1 MFMQLEKESTYEA
14 WNQQSRGHVSPL
26 KTLDWSNSMDADSAY
41 DNIIGRLKKEGISFT
56 IHEHKATRT
65 VNDAEEN
72 LPFPKE
78 SFLKTVVF
86 KLKNADWILAALKGQ
101 DSVDYRKLA
110 TACGA
115 KRGDIIRPPAEEVE
129 TALGYAIGGVC
140 PIPVNNSIAVV
151 FDSEVIAMDTVYCGS
166 GRNDRTLEIKLR
178 DLLRISG
185 GRILPLA
192 REQGL

>member
-1 MFMQLEKESTYEA
+1 
-14 WNQQSRGHVSPL
+14 
-26 KTLDWSNSMDADSAY
+26 MDANSAF
-41 DNIIGRLKKEGISFT
+41 DTIITRLKEENISFT
-56 IHEHKATRT
+56 IHEHEATRT

-78 SFLKTVVF
+78 SLLKTVVF
-86 KLKNADWILAALKGQ
+86 KLKNAGWILAALKGQ

-115 KRGDIIRPPAEEVE
+115 KRSDLIRPPAGEVE
-129 TALGYAIGGVC
+129 TALGYEIGGVC
-140 PIPVNNSIAVV
+140 PIPVSTGIAVV
-151 FDSEVIAMDTVYCGS
+151 FDSEVITMDTVYCGS

-185 GRILPLA
+185 GQILPLA
-192 REQGL
+192 REQG

>member
-1 MFMQLEKESTYEA
+1 
-14 WNQQSRGHVSPL
+14 
-26 KTLDWSNSMDADSAY
+26 MDAHSAYSAY
-41 DNIIGRLKKEGISFT
+41 DTIIARLKEEGISFT
-56 IHEHKATRT
+56 IHQHAATRT

-86 KLKNADWILAALKGQ
+86 KLKNAGWILAALKGQ

-110 TACGA
+110 TACGT
-115 KRGDIIRPPAEEVE
+115 KRSDIIRPSAEEVE
-129 TALGYAIGGVC
+129 TALGYEIGGVC
-140 PIPVNNSIAVV
+140 PIPLSNSIAVV
-151 FDSEVIAMDTVYCGS
+151 FDSEVVTMDTVYCGS

-185 GRILPLA
+185 EQVHSFA
-192 REQGL
+192 RE